1 MKWNDAYALKIPK
14 IDNQHKELFSILDT
28 LNKSF
33 DRGTT
38 HKESLQAIKF
48 MAEYIKHHFKSEEEL
63 MKLIRYPE
71 LHLQK
76 QMHKEFIAYF
86 SKQIKS
92 LKNKHDINLFEIRD
106 FIADWIISHII
117 QEDTKI
123 KKYLN
128 DKKQDKDFVKSLT
141 KQDSEDIVEDVFAQ
155 CKRITSLYEKRI
167 LNDEGYTQKVS
178 SIVEEFLTDY
188 GYNTLMELYDK
199 KKMVDTLIEHNYFE
213 EEQEEDFWRTHINP
227 NMLEMMV
234 EASDDINR
242 DLLLLDT
249 LMEEGVLSVKQHEK
263 TVAIAKGFHEN
274 HKA

>member
-1 MKWNDAYALKIPK
+1 MKWNDTYALQIPK
-14 IDNQHKELFSILDT
+14 IDNQHKELFAILDT

-48 MAEYIKHHFKSEEEL
+48 MAEYIKHHFRTEEEL

-71 LHLQK
+71 LHIQK

-92 LKNKHDINLFEIRD
+92 IKNRHEVNLFEIRD

-123 KKYLN
+123 KSYLN
-128 DKKQDKDFVKSLT
+128 DKKQDKEFVQSLT
-141 KQDSEDIVEDVFAQ
+141 KRDSEDIVEDVFAQ
-155 CKRITSLYEKRI
+155 CKNITVLYEKKI
-167 LNDEGYTQKVS
+167 LNDEGYSQKITG
-178 SIVEEFLTDY
+178 IVEEYLTSYD
-188 GYNTLMELYDK
+188 YNTLMELYDK
-199 KKMVDTLIEHNYFE
+199 KKMVDTLVEHNYFE
-213 EEQEEDFWRTHINP
+213 EEQEVSYWRTHINP

-234 EASDDINR
+234 EASDDIYR

-249 LMEEGVLSVKQHEK
+249 LMEKGVLSSEQHK
-263 TVAIAKGFHEN
+263 TITAIAKNFYEN